1 MTNFANDLHIEGRIE
16 NDLQRASEQLIT
28 RHPAA
33 LMAAARVAR
42 SHEIARLFGLARQ
55 AIMAVLRNDKQTT
68 AAAPAVE
75 RVAANA
81 NKIEKHHLAA

>member
-16 NDLQRASEQLIT
+16 NDLQLASEQLIT
-28 RHPAA
+28 RHPVA

-42 SHEIARLFGLARQ
+42 SHEIARLFALARK
-55 AIMAVLRNDKQTT
+55 AIMGALRTDKQTT
-68 AAAPAVE
+68 AAPVVE

-81 NKIEKHHLAA
+81 NKIEKHDLAA